1 MTGYDFH
8 PEAEADL
15 NEIWSYIAGDNV
27 NAADRVMANIHGAL
41 ENLVPFPEQ
50 GHKRPDL
57 TMRPVRFKWVRDY
70 LIAYAPDENSAPSD
84 GRHARPRQPRA

>member
-27 NAADRVMANIHGAL
+27 NAADRVMANNRLWRQNIRGSFSGA
-41 ENLVPFPEQ
+41 
-50 GHKRPDL
+50 
-57 TMRPVRFKWVRDY
+57 
-70 LIAYAPDENSAPSD
+70 
-84 GRHARPRQPRA
+84 